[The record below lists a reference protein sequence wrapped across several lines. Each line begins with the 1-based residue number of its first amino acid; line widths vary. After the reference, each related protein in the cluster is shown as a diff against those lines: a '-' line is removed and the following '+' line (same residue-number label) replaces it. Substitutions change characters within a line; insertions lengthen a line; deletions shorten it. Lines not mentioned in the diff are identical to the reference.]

1 MTQEPKRAYAPNE
14 KAGYMSQLEEWISE
28 QVIEPLCHT
37 FTSGDEDAAVI
48 ENVFKA
54 IKAKMLESYRNGQNA
69 PVQKPYQAQEKPSN
83 RPAFRQK
90 GTRGYVAAKR

>member
-14 KAGYMSQLEEWISE
+14 KAGYMGQLEEWIAE

-48 ENVFKA
+48 ENVIKA

-69 PVQKPYQAQEKPSN
+69 PVQKPYQAPGKPSN
-83 RPAFRQK
+83 RPAFVQK
-90 GTRGYVAAKR
+90 GARRYVASNR